1 MSTAIE
7 RRILRQ
13 SPRLGRPRRGQ
24 DRRTP
29 HRLTANAAVIIVTAC
44 LILLLGPTV
53 TASDVKEVR
62 RVLVFNDLGSISSPG
77 FALMDQAIFAGLE
90 KSPYQIELYNENLET
105 TLFSDKDSQRRIREW
120 YVRKYRDRKPDVIIA
135 AGRGSIKF
143 MIDWHEAAFPN
154 TPVVFCGSEESLID
168 ELKPDSHF
176 TGVWAVAQPEMTLKA
191 ALQLQP
197 GTKHVVVVG
206 GVGEFD
212 RNDEAIVKKS
222 LSSYESKLE
231 FTYLTDL
238 TMPAL
243 LERLKHLPS
252 KTVVIHT
259 SIMEDAAGARFI
271 DANQSLPMVV
281 RAANAP
287 VFVLE
292 DVDLDSGAVGGN
304 VLSWAATGQ
313 MAASMALKILNG
325 ERPESISIV
334 KSADVYMFDWRA
346 LRRWGFKESNLPP
359 GSVLLYRQ
367 PTAWELY
374 NGYIIGSISLILVE
388 ALLIF
393 GLLWQRAR
401 RRKAEA
407 ELAIAYERLRLALTA
422 GKSVGWDW
430 DIRSGQDRWFG
441 DLQTMF
447 GIRSNTHSERIEE
460 FRRRIHPE
468 DRKLVWEGVA
478 NAIRDHKPYI
488 SEFRVVRSD
497 GTVRWITANGSFY
510 YTVNGR
516 AKQMLGIAVDITERK
531 RSEEQL
537 RESEERLAGIVSSA
551 MDTIIVLDEE
561 QRIVLFNAAAEKMFR
576 CKADEVIGTTVDRLI
591 PQRFRHKHT
600 GNVFHF
606 AESGVT
612 NRKMEGSW
620 ALRATGE
627 EFPIDASISQ
637 IETVGKK
644 LFTIIIRDVTESRR
658 AQEAVRESEERFRL
672 VANTAPVLIWTSGPD
687 KLRNY
692 FNQPWLEFTGRSIEA
707 ELGIGWTK
715 GVHPEDLKIFLD
727 TYIRTFGRREPFE
740 MQYRLR
746 RNDGEYRWVTDI
758 GVPRFNPDGSFA
770 GYIGSCIDITERK
783 MVEEAWAGLSGRL
796 IDAQEEERKRIA
808 REIHDDYT
816 QQLAVVL
823 LDLEGLA
830 EEVGDFPVGAA
841 QRLHSI
847 WNQISELGADLHSL
861 SHRLHSSTLES
872 LGLVAGIKAF
882 CEEFA
887 NQRELQVDFIHG
899 KVPRGIPAEVE
910 LCLFRVTQEGL
921 RNIKRHSG
929 AERAEV
935 HLEVS
940 GEDLHLSIVDRG
952 KGFDVNKLSTRNGI
966 GIRSMEER
974 LRSLGGHFEINSQP
988 TEGTR
993 IDAWLPS
1000 RVVSRV

>member
-1 MSTAIE
+1 VSAAIE

-13 SPRLGRPRRGQ
+13 SPCLGGRARGQ

-29 HRLTANAAVIIVTAC
+29 QRLTAKSALAIVTAC
-44 LILLLGPTV
+44 LILLLVPTV
-53 TASDVKEVR
+53 VAADVKQVR
-62 RVLVFNDLGSISSPG
+62 RVLIFNDLGSISSPG
-77 FALMDQAIFAGLE
+77 FASIDQAIFAGLE
-90 KSPYQIELYNENLET
+90 KSPYQIEFYSENLET
-105 TLFSDKDSQRRIREW
+105 TLFSDKDSQRRFREW

-143 MIDWHEAAFPN
+143 MIDSHEADFPN
-154 TPVVFCGSEESLID
+154 TPVVFCGSHESMID

-197 GTKHVVVVG
+197 ATKHVVVVG

-222 LSSYESKLE
+222 LSTYESKLE

-238 TMPAL
+238 TMPTL
-243 LERLKHLPS
+243 LERLKHLPRE
-252 KTVVIHT
+252 TIVIHT
-259 SIMEDAAGARFI
+259 SFMEDAAGARFI
-271 DANQSLPMVV
+271 DASQSVPMVV
-281 RAANAP
+281 GAANAP
-287 VFVLE
+287 VFVLD
-292 DVDLDSGAVGGN
+292 DVDLGRGTVGGN
-304 VLSWAATGQ
+304 VLSWAGTGQ
-313 MAASMALKILNG
+313 IAASMALKILNG
-325 ERPESISIV
+325 ERPEDISIV
-334 KSADVYMFDWRA
+334 KSANEYMFDWRA

-367 PTAWELY
+367 PNAWELY
-374 NGYIIGSISLILVE
+374 NAYIIPGISLILVE
-388 ALLIF
+388 TLLIF

-401 RRKAEA
+401 RRIVEA
-407 ELAIAYERLRLALTA
+407 ELAITNERLRLAVTA
-422 GKSVGWDW
+422 GKAVGWDW
-430 DIRSGQDRWFG
+430 EIRSGRDRWFG

-447 GIRSNTHSERIEE
+447 GIPSDTHSEHIEE

-468 DRKLVWEGVA
+468 DRKLVWEAVA

-488 SEFRVVRSD
+488 SEFRVVRPD
-497 GTVRWITANGSFY
+497 GTVRWITANGTFY

-516 AKQMLGIAVDITERK
+516 AKRMLGIAVDITERK
-531 RSEEQL
+531 RSEEKL

-551 MDTIIVLDEE
+551 MDAIIVIDEE
-561 QRIVLFNAAAEKMFR
+561 QRIVLFNTAAEKMFR
-576 CKADEVIGTTVDRLI
+576 CKADEVIATTVDRLI
-591 PQRFRHKHT
+591 PQRFRHEHT
-600 GNVFHF
+600 GNILHF
-606 AESGVT
+606 AEGGVT
-612 NRKMEGSW
+612 NRKMEGSL

-627 EFPIDASISQ
+627 EFPMDASISQ

-658 AQEAVRESEERFRL
+658 AQEAIRESEERFRL
-672 VANTAPVLIWTSGPD
+672 VANTAPVLIWMSGPD

-692 FNQPWLEFTGRSIEA
+692 FNQPWLGFTGRSIEA
-707 ELGIGWTK
+707 ELGNGWTE

-727 TYIRTFGRREPFE
+727 TYIRTFGRRESFE

-746 RNDGEYRWVTDI
+746 RYDGEYRWISDF

-770 GYIGSCIDITERK
+770 GYIGSCLDVTERK
-783 MVEEAWAGLSGRL
+783 MVEEAWASLSGRL

-816 QQLAVVL
+816 QQLAVL
-823 LDLEGLA
+823 AIDLEGLA

-841 QRLHSI
+841 RRFHEI

-872 LGLVAGIKAF
+872 LGLVAGVKAF

-887 NQRELQVDFIHG
+887 KQKELQVDFIHG
-899 KVPRGIPAEVE
+899 NVPRGVPAEVE

-940 GEDLHLSIVDRG
+940 GEDLHLSVVDRG
-952 KGFDVNKLSTRNGI
+952 KGFDVNKLSRRNGI
-966 GIRSMEER
+966 GLRSMEER
-974 LRSLGGHFEINSQP
+974 LRSLGGHLQINSRP
-988 TEGTR
+988 AEGTR

-1000 RVVSRV
+1000 RVASRI

>member
-1 MSTAIE
+1 MWSW
-7 RRILRQ
+7 
-13 SPRLGRPRRGQ
+13 LG
-24 DRRTP
+24 
-29 HRLTANAAVIIVTAC
+29 V
-44 LILLLGPTV
+44 
-53 TASDVKEVR
+53 S
-62 RVLVFNDLGSISSPG
+62 
-77 FALMDQAIFAGLE
+77 
-90 KSPYQIELYNENLET
+90 
-105 TLFSDKDSQRRIREW
+105 
-120 YVRKYRDRKPDVIIA
+120 
-135 AGRGSIKF
+135 
-143 MIDWHEAAFPN
+143 
-154 TPVVFCGSEESLID
+154 
-168 ELKPDSHF
+168 
-176 TGVWAVAQPEMTLKA
+176 
-191 ALQLQP
+191 
-197 GTKHVVVVG
+197 
-206 GVGEFD
+206 GEFD

-238 TMPAL
+238 TMPTL

-259 SIMEDAAGARFI
+259 SLMEDAAGAHFI

-292 DVDLDSGAVGGN
+292 DVDFGSGAVGGN

-313 MAASMALKILNG
+313 IAADMVLKILNG

-334 KSADVYMFDWRA
+334 KSANAYMFDWRA

-359 GSVLLYRQ
+359 GSVLLYMQ
-367 PTAWELY
+367 PSAWELY
-374 NGYIIGSISLILVE
+374 KAYIIPSISLILVE
-388 ALLIF
+388 TLLIF

-401 RRKAEA
+401 RRKVEA
-407 ELAIAYERLRLALTA
+407 ELAITNERLRLAVTA
-422 GKSVGWDW
+422 GKAVGWDW

-441 DLQTMF
+441 DLQTTF
-447 GIRSNTHSERIEE
+447 GIPSTTHSERIEE

-468 DRKLVWEGVA
+468 DRKPVWEAVA

-497 GTVRWITANGSFY
+497 GTVRWITANGTFY
-510 YTVNGR
+510 YTVNGI
-516 AKQMLGIAVDITERK
+516 AKRMLGIAMDITERK
-531 RSEEQL
+531 RSEEKL

-551 MDTIIVLDEE
+551 MDAIIVIDEE
-561 QRIVLFNAAAEKMFR
+561 QQIVLFNSAAEKMFR

-591 PQRFRHKHT
+591 PQRFRHEDA
-600 GNVFHF
+600 GNIFHF
-606 AESGVT
+606 AEGGVT
-612 NRKMEGSW
+612 DRKMDGSW

-627 EFPIDASISQ
+627 EFPMDASISQ

-658 AQEAVRESEERFRL
+658 AEQAVRESEERFRL
-672 VANTAPVLIWTSGPD
+672 VANTAPVIIWMSGPD
-687 KLRNY
+687 KLCTY
-692 FNQPWLEFTGRSIEA
+692 CNQRWLDFTGRSVEA
-707 ELGIGWTK
+707 ELGNGWTE
-715 GVHPEDLKIFLD
+715 GVHPEDLKIFVD
-727 TYIRTFGRREPFE
+727 TYSSAFNRRESYE
-740 MQYRLR
+740 MQYRVR
-746 RNDGEYRWVTDI
+746 RHDGEYRWISDF

-770 GYIGSCIDITERK
+770 GYIGSCIDITEGK
-783 MVEEAWAGLSGRL
+783 MVEEAWASLSGRL

-816 QQLAVVL
+816 QQLAVML
-823 LDLEGLA
+823 IDLEGLA
-830 EEVGDFPVGAA
+830 EEVGDFPAGAG
-841 QRLHSI
+841 QRFHNI

-872 LGLVAGIKAF
+872 LGLVAGVKAF

-887 NQRELQVDFIHG
+887 TQKELQVHFIHG
-899 KVPRGIPAEVE
+899 NVPRGIPAEVE
-910 LCLFRVTQEGL
+910 LCLFRITQEGL

-940 GEDLHLSIVDRG
+940 GGDLHLSVVDRG

-966 GIRSMEER
+966 GLRSMEER
-974 LRSLGGHFEINSQP
+974 LRSLGGHLDINSRP
-988 TEGTR
+988 AEGTR

-1000 RVVSRV
+1000 RIVSRV

>member
-1 MSTAIE
+1 MSAAIE

-13 SPRLGRPRRGQ
+13 SPRLGRHGRGQ
-24 DRRTP
+24 GRVTP
-29 HRLTANAAVIIVTAC
+29 NRLIAKSALAIVTAC
-44 LILLLGPTV
+44 LIFLLRSTV
-53 TASDVKEVR
+53 AAAEVKEVR
-62 RVLVFNDLGSISSPG
+62 RVLVFNDLGTISSPG
-77 FALMDQAIFAGLE
+77 FAFIDQAIFAGLE
-90 KSPYQIELYNENLET
+90 KSPYQIEFYSENLET
-105 TLFSDKDSQRRIREW
+105 TLFSDKDSQRRFREW
-120 YVRKYRDRKPDVIIA
+120 YVRKYRERKPDVIIA

-143 MIDWHEAAFPN
+143 MIDWHEAGFPN
-154 TPVVFCGSEESLID
+154 TPVVFCGSEESMID

-197 GTKHVVVVG
+197 ATKHVVVVG

-243 LERLKHLPS
+243 LERLRHLPS

-271 DANQSLPMVV
+271 DSNQSLPMVV

-287 VFVLE
+287 VFVLD
-292 DVDLDSGAVGGN
+292 DVDFGSGAVGGN
-304 VLSWAATGQ
+304 LLSWAATGQ
-313 MAASMALKILNG
+313 IAASMALKILNG

-334 KSADVYMFDWRA
+334 KSANEYMFDWRA

-367 PTAWELY
+367 PSAWELY
-374 NGYIIGSISLILVE
+374 SGYIIGSISLILVE

-401 RRKAEA
+401 RRKVEA
-407 ELAIAYERLRLALTA
+407 ELAITYERLRLAVTA

-430 DIRSGQDRWFG
+430 DIGSGRDRWFG

-447 GIRSNTHSERIEE
+447 GIRSNTLSEHIEE

-468 DRKLVWEGVA
+468 DRKHVWKAVA

-488 SEFRVVRSD
+488 SEFRVMRSD

-516 AKQMLGIAVDITERK
+516 AKRMLGIAVDITERK
-531 RSEEQL
+531 RSEEKL

-551 MDTIIVLDEE
+551 MDAIIVIDEE
-561 QRIVLFNAAAEKMFR
+561 QRIVLFNTAAEKMFH
-576 CKADEVIGTTVDRLI
+576 CKADEVIETTVDRLI
-591 PQRFRHKHT
+591 PQRFRHEHT
-600 GNVFHF
+600 GNVLHF
-606 AESGVT
+606 AEGSVT
-612 NRKMEGSW
+612 NRKLDGSW

-627 EFPIDASISQ
+627 EFPIEASISQ

-658 AQEAVRESEERFRL
+658 AQEAVHESEERFRL
-672 VANTAPVLIWTSGPD
+672 VANTAPVLIWMSGPD

-707 ELGIGWTK
+707 ELGTGWTE
-715 GVHPEDLKIFLD
+715 GVHAEDLKIFLD
-727 TYIRTFGRREPFE
+727 TYIRTFGRRASFE

-746 RNDGEYRWVTDI
+746 RNDGEFRWVTDI

-783 MVEEAWAGLSGRL
+783 MVEEAWASLSGRL

-816 QQLAVVL
+816 QQLAVL
-823 LDLEGLA
+823 TMDLEELA
-830 EEVGDFPVGAA
+830 EEVGDFPIGAS
-841 QRLHSI
+841 QRFHKI
-847 WNQISELGADLHSL
+847 WNQLGELGADLHSL

-872 LGLVAGIKAF
+872 LGLVAGVKAF

-887 NQRELQVDFIHG
+887 DQKEIQVDFIHG
-899 KVPRGIPAEVE
+899 NIPRGIPAEVA
-910 LCLFRVTQEGL
+910 LCLFRITQEGL

-929 AERAEV
+929 AERAEL
-935 HLEVS
+935 HLDVS
-940 GEDLHLSIVDRG
+940 GEDLHLSVVDRG

-966 GIRSMEER
+966 GLRSMEER
-974 LRSLGGHFEINSQP
+974 LRSLGGHLEINSRP

-1000 RVVSRV
+1000 RVASRV

>member
-1 MSTAIE
+1 MSAAIE
-7 RRILRQ
+7 QGILRQ
-13 SPRLGRPRRGQ
+13 SPCLGRPRREQ

-29 HRLTANAAVIIVTAC
+29 HWLTATSALGIVTAC
-44 LILLLGPTV
+44 LILLLRSTV
-53 TASDVKEVR
+53 AAADVKEVR

-77 FALMDQAIFAGLE
+77 FGLIDQAIFAGLE
-90 KSPYQIELYNENLET
+90 KSPYRIEFYSENLET
-105 TLFSDKDSQRRIREW
+105 TLFSDKDSQRRFQEW

-135 AGRGSIKF
+135 AGRGSLKF
-143 MIDWHEAAFPN
+143 MIDWHQAGFPN
-154 TPVVFCGSEESLID
+154 TPVVFCGTEESMID

-238 TMPAL
+238 TMPML

-292 DVDLDSGAVGGN
+292 DVDFGSGAVGGN

-313 MAASMALKILNG
+313 IAADMALKILNG
-325 ERPESISIV
+325 ERPEGISIV
-334 KSADVYMFDWRA
+334 KSANVYMFDWRA
-346 LRRWGFKESNLPP
+346 LRRWGFKESSLPP

-367 PTAWELY
+367 PNAWELY
-374 NGYIIGSISLILVE
+374 TGYIIGTISLILVE

-393 GLLWQRAR
+393 GLLRQRTR
-401 RRKAEA
+401 RRKVEA
-407 ELAIAYERLRLALTA
+407 ELAITYERLRLAVTG

-447 GIRSNTHSERIEE
+447 GIPSNTYSGHIEE

-468 DRKLVWEGVA
+468 DRKLVWKAVA

-488 SEFRVVRSD
+488 SEFRVVCSD

-516 AKQMLGIAVDITERK
+516 AKRMLGMAVDITERK
-531 RSEEQL
+531 RSEEKL

-551 MDTIIVLDEE
+551 MDAIIVIDEE
-561 QRIVLFNAAAEKMFR
+561 QRIVLFNTAAENIFR
-576 CKADEVIGTTVDRLI
+576 CKADEVIETTVDHLI
-591 PQRFRHKHT
+591 PQRFRHEHT
-600 GNVFHF
+600 GNILHF

-612 NRKMEGSW
+612 NRKMDGSW

-658 AQEAVRESEERFRL
+658 SEEAVHESEERFRL
-672 VANTAPVLIWTSGPD
+672 VANTAPVLIWMSGPD
-687 KLRNY
+687 KLCNY
-692 FNQPWLEFTGRSIEA
+692 FNQPWLEFTGRSIET
-707 ELGIGWTK
+707 ELGNGWTE
-715 GVHPEDLKIFLD
+715 GVHPEDLKICLGAH
-727 TYIRTFGRREPFE
+727 YSTFDRREAFE
-740 MQYRLR
+740 MEYRLR
-746 RNDGEYRWVTDI
+746 RNDGEYRWVSDI

-783 MVEEAWAGLSGRL
+783 MVQEAWAGLSGRL

-808 REIHDDYT
+808 REIHDDYA
-816 QQLAVVL
+816 QQLAMVL
-823 LDLEGLA
+823 IDLEGLA
-830 EEVGDFPVGAA
+830 EEVGDSPVGAA
-841 QRLHSI
+841 QRFHKI

-872 LGLVAGIKAF
+872 LGLVAGVKAF

-887 NQRELQVDFIHG
+887 EQKELRVDFIHG
-899 KVPRGIPAEVE
+899 NVPRGIPAEVA
-910 LCLFRVTQEGL
+910 LCLFRITQEGL

-929 AERAEV
+929 VERAEV

-940 GEDLHLSIVDRG
+940 GEDLHLSVVDRG
-952 KGFDVNKLSTRNGI
+952 KGFDVNNLSAQNGI
-966 GIRSMEER
+966 GLRSMEER
-974 LRSLGGHFEINSQP
+974 LRSLGGHLEVNSRP

-1000 RVVSRV
+1000 RVVSRA